1 LAPEILNAIQAKPNI
16 SKQDVWSIGVIAYQ
30 LCALRL
36 PFKSEQTG
44 ATIAAII
51 SKPHDPIPHNLYS
64 DELKGIIN
72 RLLTKDPQ
80 QRPSIQE
87 LATLPI
93 IRSAI
98 DTLLKEFEGKVF
110 FELRNSLIQ

>member
-1 LAPEILNAIQAKPNI
+1 ML
-16 SKQDVWSIGVIAYQ
+16 
-30 LCALRL
+30 
-36 PFKSEQTG
+36 
-44 ATIAAII
+44 AII
-51 SKPHDPIPHNLYS
+51 NNPHDPIPHKLYS
-64 DELKGIIN
+64 DELKDIIY

-87 LATLPI
+87 LVIIPI

-110 FELRNSLIQ
+110 FELKNSLI